1 MKLVSTELNQ
11 RLASALRYSVS
22 ADRFYISGR
31 AGFWRLVG
39 LGLVT
44 CATGVAVGLGFY
56 GYSHVTRNADS
67 ANIFASTFSKALAE
81 VQLRA
86 VAEGTV
92 QLDPSELSLA
102 KDQTISLDPSSRVL
116 LDPAAKV
123 RADGEIQV
131 QTPSVSPLENTTT
144 TRRVARTPTIANFT
158 VFKEV
163 DFDKG
168 QVVTGWKFLTSAQKS
183 PTTQYCYYT
192 EKLEASLLE
201 PVVYIGLN
209 EELDPPK
216 QLPQGFDITAAF
228 KKCVWFRREA
238 S

>member
-1 MKLVSTELNQ
+1 LQSF
-11 RLASALRYSVS
+11 SYLRKS
-22 ADRFYISGR
+22 
-31 AGFWRLVG
+31 L
-39 LGLVT
+39 
-44 CATGVAVGLGFY
+44 
-56 GYSHVTRNADS
+56 GYSYVTRNTDAS
-67 ANIFASTFSKALAE
+67 NIFASTFSKALAE

-92 QLDPSELSLA
+92 QLQPGELSLA
-102 KDQTISLDPSSRVL
+102 RDQTVSLDPSSRVL
-116 LDPAAKV
+116 LDPTAKV

-131 QTPSVSPLENTTT
+131 QTPSVSPLDTTPPP
-144 TRRVARTPTIANFT
+144 RRAATTPTITNFT

-168 QVVTGWKFLTSAQKS
+168 QVVTGWKFLTSAQKF

-192 EKLEASLLE
+192 EKLEASLFD

-216 QLPQGFDITAAF
+216 QPPQGFDIAAAF
-228 KKCVWFRREA
+228 KKCVWFKREG

>member
-1 MKLVSTELNQ
+1 MRLIPTELNQ
-11 RLASALRYSVS
+11 QLASAVRYSVS
-22 ADRFYISGR
+22 ADRFYIGGK

-39 LGLVT
+39 LGLLT

-56 GYSHVTRNADS
+56 GYSHVTRNSDG

-92 QLDPSELSLA
+92 QLQPNELSLA

-116 LDPAAKV
+116 LDPTAKV

-131 QTPSVSPLENTTT
+131 QIPSVSALDSTTPRRAAT
-144 TRRVARTPTIANFT
+144 TPMITNFT

-168 QVVTGWKFLTSAQKS
+168 QVVTGWKFLTSAQKF

-192 EKLEASLLE
+192 EKLEASLFE
-201 PVVYIGLN
+201 PVVDIGRN
-209 EELDPPK
+209 EDLDPPK
-216 QLPQGFDITAAF
+216 QLPQGFDIAAAF
-228 KKCVWFRREA
+228 KKCVWFKREG